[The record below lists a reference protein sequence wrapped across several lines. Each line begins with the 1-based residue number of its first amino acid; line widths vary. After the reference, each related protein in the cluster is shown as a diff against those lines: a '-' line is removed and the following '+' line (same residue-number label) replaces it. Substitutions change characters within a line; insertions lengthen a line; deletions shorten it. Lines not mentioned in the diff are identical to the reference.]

1 MNLDTVINLA
11 DVRRLARRRLPP
23 MAFDFIEGGCDDEIG
38 LRKNEAA
45 FEAYQLLP
53 RYLVD
58 VSKFELATTLA
69 GQEFALPVGIA
80 PTGAAG
86 IFRHDGDRELARA
99 AAAANVPFVMS
110 ANSNGSLEEAAAV
123 APEHTWFQLYGLK
136 DSSVTADKV
145 RRAVD
150 AGIKA
155 LVLSVDVPVSS
166 NRERNRRSGFS
177 LSLRVTPSMVLQA
190 LTHPGWT
197 LEYFRNGG
205 LPPLKNYS
213 PYAPPGADAITINN
227 VFASLFPA
235 PSLTWSLLDEVRR
248 VWPHKLFVKG
258 LMHPEDAVRAVSA
271 GADGIMVSNHGARQ
285 LDRAPAPI
293 DALPAIRAAVGDR
306 AQITLDGGVRR
317 GADVVTA
324 LCLGADAVFIGR
336 PALYG
341 AVVGGSAG
349 VRKVLDI
356 LAAELQMVLGQMGC
370 PRTAD
375 LGPHFIVRPDHDVLE
390 VARGAKAS
398 GTALP
403 HS

>member
-1 MNLDTVINLA
+1 MNLDRVINLA
-11 DVRRLARRRLPP
+11 DVRRLAKRRLPP

-38 LRKNEAA
+38 LRKNEVA

-53 RYLVD
+53 RYFID

-69 GQEFALPVGIA
+69 GQKFALPIGIA

-123 APEHTWFQLYGLK
+123 APQNTWFQLYGLK
-136 DSSVTADKV
+136 DSAITADKV
-145 RRAVD
+145 RRAAD

-166 NRERNRRSGFS
+166 NRERNRRNGFS
-177 LSLRVTPSMVLQA
+177 LSLRVTPTMALQA

-197 LEYFRNGG
+197 MEYFRNGG
-205 LPPLKNYS
+205 LPPLRNYS
-213 PYAPPGADAITINN
+213 PYAPPGADALTINN
-227 VFASLFPA
+227 FFATLFPA
-235 PSLTWSLLDEVRR
+235 PSLTWSLLDDVRR
-248 VWPHKLFVKG
+248 LWPRTLFVKG
-258 LMHPEDAVRAVSA
+258 LMHPDDAVRAVSG
-271 GADGIMVSNHGARQ
+271 GADGIMVSNHGGRQ

-293 DALPAIRAAVGDR
+293 DALPAIRAAVMDR

-324 LCLGADAVFIGR
+324 LCLGADAVFVGR

-349 VRKVLDI
+349 VRKVFDI
-356 LAAELQMVLGQMGC
+356 LAAELKMVLGQMGC
-370 PRTAD
+370 ARTAD
-375 LGPHFIVRPDHDVLE
+375 LGPQFIVRPGHEATVGRD
-390 VARGAKAS
+390 AKVSAM
-398 GTALP
+398 TLAP
-403 HS
+403 T

>member
-1 MNLDTVINLA
+1 
-11 DVRRLARRRLPP
+11 

-213 PYAPPGADAITINN
+213 PYAPPGADA
-227 VFASLFPA
+227 
-235 PSLTWSLLDEVRR
+235 
-248 VWPHKLFVKG
+248 
-258 LMHPEDAVRAVSA
+258 
-271 GADGIMVSNHGARQ
+271 
-285 LDRAPAPI
+285 
-293 DALPAIRAAVGDR
+293 
-306 AQITLDGGVRR
+306 
-317 GADVVTA
+317 
-324 LCLGADAVFIGR
+324 
-336 PALYG
+336 
-341 AVVGGSAG
+341 
-349 VRKVLDI
+349 
-356 LAAELQMVLGQMGC
+356 
-370 PRTAD
+370 
-375 LGPHFIVRPDHDVLE
+375 DHDQQCFRQPVSSAIPYL
-390 VARGAKAS
+390 VAA
-398 GTALP
+398 
-403 HS
+403 